1 MPSVT
6 IDERNVCGLKDETI
20 LELARRIRIDIP
32 ALCAE
37 ERLEPSESCGICV
50 VEVEEMGV
58 VKSCSTTIKDGMVI
72 HTNSKAA
79 KEVRRTALELLLSN
93 HWGDCIAPCQLAC
106 PAHTDCQ
113 GYVSLAGNG
122 LFLEAL
128 QLLYEKLPFPASF
141 GRICPAPCED
151 ACRRQIADDPLQIRH
166 IKRFL
171 GDKEFDYVPKV
182 GKDTRYRIAIVGGG
196 PAGLSA
202 AYFLRRNG
210 HATVVFDAMPKMG
223 GMLRYGIPDFR
234 LPQEVLDR
242 EITVLQRMGI
252 ELRNDVRLGKEVSLA
267 GLERDFDAVFL
278 GLGAWGARSLAIPGK
293 DHPAIFQGIDFLRMV
308 NEGRRTP
315 LPDHIAVIGGGNTAM
330 DAARSALRLGTQV
343 TVLYRRS
350 REQMPALPRE
360 IVEVEEEGA
369 VFQFLTQPVEFIGNG
384 SFLSGVKCAKMKL
397 GAPDAQGRARPIQID
412 DSEFIVPVKAVI
424 LAVGQLVDTACL
436 VQLPLDTDRHGR
448 IIVNE
453 ETGQT
458 SREKIFAGGDVV
470 TGPGFAVE
478 AVAAAHQAADA
489 IERYLL
495 KEDTTRSLIYTNEKI
510 EVTKADLGDVLP
522 VPRIPTYV
530 RPPAERIHDFSE
542 YETDFTDEQ
551 VEEEGKRCLGCGC
564 LAVDHCLLRDYA
576 TMAHASQDTYE
587 GELSRK
593 LPDNRHPFI
602 IRDPGKCIACGRC
615 VSVCG
620 DICGIHAIDFV
631 GRGITAEI
639 QAPFDHPWQE
649 SSCISCGACVDV
661 CPTGTLE
668 DRTALEKQL
677 PTKLMETRSTCC
689 LCGLGCEI
697 EVGSLNGNYMR
708 TLPVA
713 EKGIILCAKG
723 RYGWHK
729 LVSEPRITHPLMRT
743 DEGLVKVSW
752 SEALNRIKESFTGR
766 DPATAVVGAGHLTN
780 EEAYLI
786 ARLAHEALG
795 TDLLTVEQLSD
806 NGVKLPARSIA
817 STDAIATADLIFVLG
832 PRSRYEGFVLDL
844 KVRAA
849 QRAGATV
856 VSLQGRLGD
865 ADIVIDHREP
875 KSVIKQLAEPTE
887 NKTHDELALLRE
899 HFALA
904 KYPLLVIEERMI
916 GQETARAILSLV
928 RDKSSCKIALLRGL
942 ANLDGLMQL
951 GFRAANESSSDQLS
965 TCFVFGAN
973 PGKDPIYASKLEQA
987 NLVVAMTHMQNET
1000 TNYANVVLP
1009 MSLPIEC
1016 QGHLTD
1022 SNNRTKVLLSDLD
1035 NPIHKENWK
1044 IIVELGSVLGLGWD
1058 YSELEAVTKDTNSL
1072 LLSHS
1077 TNESS
1082 ASIFAGAVSS
1092 LALAIEHK
1100 LSEAGI

>member
-1 MPSVT
+1 MLSVT

-37 ERLEPSESCGICV
+37 ERLEPSDSCGICV

-58 VKSCSTTIKDGMVI
+58 VNSCSTTIKDGMVI

-79 KEVRRTALELLLSN
+79 DEVRRTALELLLSN

-182 GKDTRYRIAIVGGG
+182 GKDTGYRIAIVGGG

-242 EITVLQRMGI
+242 EITVLEKMGI

-267 GLERDFDAVFL
+267 DLERDFDAVFL

-308 NEGRRTP
+308 NEGRKMP

-330 DAARSALRLGTQV
+330 DAARSALRVGTQV

-350 REQMPALPRE
+350 REQMPALSRE

-384 SFLSGVKCAKMKL
+384 NFLSGVKCVKMKL

-412 DSEFIVPVKAVI
+412 DSEFVVPVKAVI
-424 LAVGQLVDTACL
+424 LAVGQLVDTGCL
-436 VQLPLDTDRHGR
+436 VQSPVDTDRRGR

-458 SREKIFAGGDVV
+458 SHEKVFAGGDVV
-470 TGPGFAVE
+470 TGPEFAVK

-489 IERYLL
+489 IEHYLL
-495 KEDTTRSLIYTNEKI
+495 KENTTPSLIYTNEKI
-510 EVTKADLGDVLP
+510 NVTEADLGDVLRDS
-522 VPRIPTYV
+522 RITTCV

-542 YETDFTDEQ
+542 YETNFTDEQ
-551 VEEEGKRCLGCGC
+551 VKEEGKRCLSCGC

-576 TMAHASQDTYE
+576 TMAHASQDTYK

-615 VSVCG
+615 VRVCG

-649 SSCISCGACVDV
+649 SSCVSCGACVDA

-677 PTKLMETRSTCC
+677 PIQFRETNSTCC
-689 LCGLGCEI
+689 LCSLGCEI
-697 EVGSLNGNYMR
+697 KVGNLNGNYMR
-708 TLPVA
+708 TLPIA
-713 EKGIILCAKG
+713 ERGIILCAKG

-729 LVSEPRITHPLMRT
+729 LVSEPRITHPLIRT
-743 DEGLVKVSW
+743 KEGLIKVSW
-752 SEALNRIKESFTGR
+752 DEAFNHIKESLTNEGS
-766 DPATAVVGAGHLTN
+766 ATTVIGAGYLTN

-786 ARLAHEALG
+786 ARLAHEGLD
-795 TDLLTVEQLSD
+795 THLLTIGELSD
-806 NGVKLPARSIA
+806 KGVRVPARAIT
-817 STDAIATADLIFVLG
+817 STDAIAIADLIFVLG
-832 PRSRYEGFVLDL
+832 PRSRYEGFALDM

-865 ADIVIDHREP
+865 ADIVIDDRDPRSIIEQLIEP
-875 KSVIKQLAEPTE
+875 AE
-887 NKTHDELALLRE
+887 NKTGDGLTSLRE
-899 HFALA
+899 HIALA
-904 KYPLLVIEERMI
+904 KHPLLVIEERMI
-916 GQETARAILSLV
+916 SQQTARTIIKLV
-928 RDKSSCKIALLRGL
+928 RDKPSYKIVLLRGL
-942 ANLDGLMQL
+942 ANVSGLMRL
-951 GFRAANESSSDQLS
+951 GFRAGNKSSSDQFS

-973 PGKDPIYASKLEQA
+973 PGKDPIYASRLEQA
-987 NLVVAMTHMQNET
+987 NLVVVMTHMRNET
-1000 TNYANVVLP
+1000 TNYADIVLP

-1016 QGHLTD
+1016 QGHLIDTD
-1022 SNNRTKVLLSDLD
+1022 NRTRALSSDLSS
-1035 NPIHKENWK
+1035 PIHKENWE
-1044 IIVELGSVLGLGWD
+1044 IIVELGSVLGLGWR
-1058 YSELEAVTKDTNSL
+1058 YGELQTVTKDTNSL

-1077 TNESS
+1077 ANESS
-1082 ASIFAGAVSS
+1082 GSIFAGTVSS
-1092 LALAIEHK
+1092 LALAIEQK
-1100 LSEAGI
+1100 LSEVGI

>member
-37 ERLEPSESCGICV
+37 ERLEPSDSCGICV

-58 VKSCSTTIKDGMVI
+58 IKSCSTTIKDGMVI

-79 KEVRRTALELLLSN
+79 EEVRRTALELLLSN

-122 LFLEAL
+122 LFFEAL

-171 GDKEFDYVPKV
+171 GDKKFDYVPKV
-182 GKDTRYRIAIVGGG
+182 GKDTGYRIAIVGGG

-242 EITVLQRMGI
+242 EIKVLQRMGI

-267 GLERDFDAVFL
+267 DLERDFDAVFL

-293 DHPAIFQGIDFLRMV
+293 DHPAIFQGIDFLRTL
-308 NEGRRTP
+308 NEGNKMP

-369 VFQFLTQPVEFIGNG
+369 VFQFLTQPVEFISNG
-384 SFLSGVKCAKMKL
+384 SFLSGVKCVKMKL

-412 DSEFIVPVKAVI
+412 DSEFVVSVKAVI

-436 VQLPLDTDRHGR
+436 VQSAVDTDRRGR

-478 AVAAAHQAADA
+478 AVAAAYQAADA
-489 IERYLL
+489 IEHYLF
-495 KEDTTRSLIYTNEKI
+495 KENTTPSLIYTNEKI
-510 EVTKADLGDVLP
+510 NVTEADLGDVLRD
-522 VPRIPTYV
+522 PRITTCV

-542 YETDFTDEQ
+542 YEANFTDEQ
-551 VEEEGKRCLGCGC
+551 AEEEAKRCLGCGC
-564 LAVDHCLLRDYA
+564 LAFDHCLLRDYA

-615 VSVCG
+615 VRVCG

-649 SSCISCGACVDV
+649 SNCVSCGACVDT

-668 DRTALEKQL
+668 DRTVLEKQL
-677 PTKLMETRSTCC
+677 PIQLMETNSTCC
-689 LCGLGCEI
+689 LCSLGCQI
-697 EVGSLNGNYMR
+697 KVGNLNGNYMR
-708 TLPVA
+708 TLPA
-713 EKGIILCAKG
+713 KEGAILCAKG

-729 LVSEPRITHPLMRT
+729 PVSEPRITHPLIRT
-743 DEGLVKVSW
+743 REGLIKVSW
-752 SEALNRIKESFTGR
+752 DEAFNHIKESLTNEGS
-766 DPATAVVGAGHLTN
+766 ATTVIGAGHLTN

-786 ARLAHEALG
+786 ARLAHEGLD
-795 TDLLTVEQLSD
+795 TDLLTIEELSD
-806 NGVKLPARSIA
+806 ERVRLPARAIT
-817 STDAIATADLIFVLG
+817 STDAIATADLILVLG
-832 PRSRYEGFVLDL
+832 PRSPYEGFVLDL
-844 KVRAA
+844 KVRTA

-856 VSLQGRLGD
+856 VSLQGRLDD
-865 ADIVIDHREP
+865 ADIVIDDRDPRSIIEQLTEP
-875 KSVIKQLAEPTE
+875 AE
-887 NKTHDELALLRE
+887 NKTRDGLTSLRE
-899 HFALA
+899 RIALA
-904 KYPLLVIEERMI
+904 KHPLLVIEERMI
-916 GQETARAILSLV
+916 SQETARAILSLV
-928 RDKSSCKIALLRGL
+928 TNKPSYKIALLRGL
-942 ANLDGLMQL
+942 ANLGGLMQL
-951 GFRAANESSSDQLS
+951 GFRAGNKSSSDQFS

-1000 TNYANVVLP
+1000 TNYADVVLP

-1022 SNNRTKVLLSDLD
+1022 SNNKTRALLSDLSS
-1035 NPIHKENWK
+1035 PIHKENWK
-1044 IIVELGSVLGLGWD
+1044 IIVELGSMLGLSWRYG
-1058 YSELEAVTKDTNSL
+1058 ELQTVTEDTNSL

-1077 TNESS
+1077 ANESN
-1082 ASIFAGAVSS
+1082 ASIFAGTVSS
-1092 LALAIEHK
+1092 LALAIEHE

>member
-1 MPSVT
+1 MLSVT
-6 IDERNVCGLKDETI
+6 INERNVCGLKDETI
-20 LELARRIRIDIP
+20 LELARRIQIDIP

-37 ERLEPSESCGICV
+37 ERLEPFDSCGICV
-50 VEVEEMGV
+50 VEVEGMGV
-58 VKSCSTTIKDGMVI
+58 VTSCSTPIKDGMII
-72 HTNSKAA
+72 HTHSKAA
-79 KEVRRTALELLLSN
+79 EEVRRTALELLLSN

-113 GYVSLAGNG
+113 GYVSLTGNG

-151 ACRRQIADDPLQIRH
+151 ACRRQIADDPLQIRY

-171 GDKEFDYVPKV
+171 GDKEFDYIPKV
-182 GKDTRYRIAIVGGG
+182 GKDTGYRIAIVGGG

-252 ELRNDVRLGKEVSLA
+252 EFRNDMHLGKELTLA
-267 GLERDFDAVFL
+267 DLERDFDAIFL
-278 GLGAWGARSLAIPGK
+278 GLGAWGTRSLAIPGK
-293 DHPAIFQGIDFLRMV
+293 DHPAVFQGIDFLRTV
-308 NEGRRTP
+308 NEGNKTP
-315 LPDHIAVIGGGNTAM
+315 LPDHVAVIGGGNTAM
-330 DAARSALRLGTQV
+330 DAARSALRLGAQV

-369 VFQFLTQPVEFIGNG
+369 VFQFLTQPVEFISNG
-384 SFLSGVKCAKMKL
+384 SLLSGVKCIKMKL

-412 DSEFIVPVKAVI
+412 GSEFVVPVKAVI

-436 VQLPLDTDRHGR
+436 VQSPVDTDRHGR
-448 IIVNE
+448 IIIDE
-453 ETGQT
+453 GTGQT
-458 SREKIFAGGDVV
+458 SHEKIFAGGDVV

-478 AVAAAHQAADA
+478 AVGAAYQAADA

-495 KEDTTRSLIYTNEKI
+495 EENTAPSFIYTNEKI
-510 EVTKADLGDVLP
+510 DVTEADLGDVLR
-522 VPRIPTYV
+522 VARIPVYV

-542 YETDFTDEQ
+542 YETNFTDEQ
-551 VEEEGKRCLGCGC
+551 AEKEGKQCLGCGC
-564 LAVDHCLLRDYA
+564 LAFNHCLLRDYA
-576 TMAHASQDTYE
+576 TMAHASQDTYK

-615 VSVCG
+615 VRVCG

-631 GRGITAEI
+631 GRGIDTEI
-639 QAPFDHPWQE
+639 EAPFDHPWQE
-649 SSCISCGACVDV
+649 SSCISCGACVDA

-677 PTKLMETRSTCC
+677 PIQLMETNSTCC
-689 LCGLGCEI
+689 LCSLGCEI
-697 EVGSLNGNYMR
+697 KVGNLNGNYMR
-708 TLPVA
+708 TLPA
-713 EKGIILCAKG
+713 KEGAILCAKG

-729 LVSEPRITHPLMRT
+729 LVSEPRITHPLIRT
-743 DEGLVKVSW
+743 KEGLIKVSW
-752 SEALNRIKESFTGR
+752 DEAFNHIKESLTSGGS
-766 DPATAVVGAGHLTN
+766 ATTVIGAGHLTN

-786 ARLAHEALG
+786 ARLAREGLD
-795 TDLLTVEQLSD
+795 TDLLTIEELSD
-806 NGVKLPARSIA
+806 DKGVRLPARAIT

-832 PRSRYEGFVLDL
+832 PRSPYEGFVLDL
-844 KVRAA
+844 KVHAA

-865 ADIVIDHREP
+865 ADIVIDDSDP
-875 KSVIKQLAEPTE
+875 KSIIEQLTEPAE
-887 NKTHDELALLRE
+887 NKTHDGLTSLRE
-899 HFALA
+899 HIALA
-904 KYPLLVIEERMI
+904 KNPLLVIEERMI
-916 GQETARAILSLV
+916 GQETARAILGLV
-928 RDKSSCKIALLRGL
+928 KDKPSYKIVLLRGL
-942 ANLDGLMQL
+942 ANLNGLMQL
-951 GFRAANESSSDQLS
+951 GFRAVNESSSDQLS

-973 PGKDPIYASKLEQA
+973 PGKDPIYASKLEQT

-1000 TNYANVVLP
+1000 TNYADVVLP

-1016 QGHLTD
+1016 RGHLIDT
-1022 SNNRTKVLLSDLD
+1022 NNRTKALSSDLSS
-1035 NPIHKENWK
+1035 PIHKENWK
-1044 IIVELGSVLGLGWD
+1044 IIVELASVLGLGWH
-1058 YSELEAVTKDTNSL
+1058 YSELQAVTKDTNSL
-1072 LLSHS
+1072 LVSHPA
-1077 TNESS
+1077 NEDGVSM
-1082 ASIFAGAVSS
+1082 FPGTVSS
-1092 LALAIEHK
+1092 LALAIEHE
-1100 LSEAGI
+1100 LSKAGI

>member
-37 ERLEPSESCGICV
+37 ERLEPSDSCGICV
-50 VEVEEMGV
+50 VEVEEVGV
-58 VKSCSTTIKDGMVI
+58 IKSCSTTIKDGMVI

-79 KEVRRTALELLLSN
+79 EEVRRTALELLLSN

-122 LFLEAL
+122 LFFEAL

-171 GDKEFDYVPKV
+171 GDKKFDYVPKV
-182 GKDTRYRIAIVGGG
+182 GKDTGYRIAIVGGG
-196 PAGLSA
+196 PAGLSV

-242 EITVLQRMGI
+242 EIKVLQRMGI
-252 ELRNDVRLGKEVSLA
+252 ELRNDVRLGEEVSLA
-267 GLERDFDAVFL
+267 DLERDFDAVFL

-308 NEGRRTP
+308 SEGRRMP
-315 LPDHIAVIGGGNTAM
+315 LPDHIAIIGGGNTAM

-360 IVEVEEEGA
+360 IVEVEDEGA
-369 VFQFLTQPVEFIGNG
+369 VFQFLTQPVEFISNG
-384 SFLSGVKCAKMKL
+384 SFLSGVKCVKMKL

-412 DSEFIVPVKAVI
+412 DSEFVVPVKAVI

-436 VQLPLDTDRHGR
+436 VQSAVDTDRRGR

-470 TGPGFAVE
+470 TGPGLAVE
-478 AVAAAHQAADA
+478 AVAAAYQAATA

-495 KEDTTRSLIYTNEKI
+495 KENTAPSLIYANEKI
-510 EVTKADLGDVLP
+510 DVTEADLGDV
-522 VPRIPTYV
+522 PRDSRITTCV

-542 YETDFTDEQ
+542 YETNFTDEQ
-551 VEEEGKRCLGCGC
+551 AKEEGKRCLGCGC
-564 LAVDHCLLRDYA
+564 LAFDHCLLRDYA
-576 TMAHASQDTYE
+576 TMAHASQDAYE

-615 VSVCG
+615 VRVCG

-631 GRGITAEI
+631 GRGITTEI

-649 SSCISCGACVDV
+649 SNCVSCGACVDT

-668 DRTALEKQL
+668 DRTVLEKQL
-677 PTKLMETRSTCC
+677 PIQLMETNSTCC
-689 LCGLGCEI
+689 LCSLGCQI
-697 EVGSLNGNYMR
+697 KVGNLNGNYMR
-708 TLPVA
+708 TLPA
-713 EKGIILCAKG
+713 KEGAILCAKG

-729 LVSEPRITHPLMRT
+729 PVSEPRITHPLIRT
-743 DEGLVKVSW
+743 REGLIKVSW
-752 SEALNRIKESFTGR
+752 DEAFNHIKESLTNEGS
-766 DPATAVVGAGHLTN
+766 ATTVIGAGHLTN

-786 ARLAHEALG
+786 ARLAHEGLD
-795 TDLLTVEQLSD
+795 TDLLTIEELSD
-806 NGVKLPARSIA
+806 ERVRLPARAIT
-817 STDAIATADLIFVLG
+817 STDAIATADLILVLG
-832 PRSRYEGFVLDL
+832 PRSPYEGFVLDL
-844 KVRAA
+844 KVRIA

-856 VSLQGRLGD
+856 VSLQGRLDD
-865 ADIVIDHREP
+865 ADIVIDDRDPRSIIEQLTEP
-875 KSVIKQLAEPTE
+875 AE
-887 NKTHDELALLRE
+887 NKTRDGLTSLRE
-899 HFALA
+899 RIALA
-904 KYPLLVIEERMI
+904 KHPLLVIEERMI
-916 GQETARAILSLV
+916 SQETARAILSLV
-928 RDKSSCKIALLRGL
+928 TNKPSYKIALLRGL
-942 ANLDGLMQL
+942 ANLGGLMQL
-951 GFRAANESSSDQLS
+951 GFRAGNKSSSDQFS

-1000 TNYANVVLP
+1000 TNYADVVLP

-1022 SNNRTKVLLSDLD
+1022 SNNKTRALLSDLSS
-1035 NPIHKENWK
+1035 PIHKENWK
-1044 IIVELGSVLGLGWD
+1044 IIVELGSMLGLSWRYG
-1058 YSELEAVTKDTNSL
+1058 ELQTVTEDTNSL
-1072 LLSHS
+1072 LLSHFA
-1077 TNESS
+1077 NESS
-1082 ASIFAGAVSS
+1082 ASIFAGTVSS
-1092 LALAIEHK
+1092 LALAIEHE
-1100 LSEAGI
+1100 LSKAGI